1 MSGNAHAGH
10 GNHAQAGLPGG
21 LQVSERGYTLVPAGN
36 PVEAGAR
43 SDFRFRITGPD
54 GQPVTRYDVQHD
66 KELHLIVARR
76 DLSDFRHVHPVLGAD
91 GTWAIPLTF
100 ATAGDYRVFAD
111 FAPSGDPAG
120 PLTLGADVAVSGVYR
135 PTPLP
140 AASRT
145 AEVDGYTVVLDGD
158 LSAETGTVIT
168 LSVHKDGR
176 PVTDLEPYL
185 GAFGHLVALRLGDLA
200 YLHVHP
206 QGEPGDGVTPA
217 GPGIGFHTQAPST
230 GTYRLYLDFQHDG
243 VVRTAEF
250 TVVVAAPQPTAH
262 DAHTAYAA
270 HTNHTGHAGHEGHAA
285 HNTPAGHAGLA
296 SHTDHAGHAAHGN
309 HAGHHH

>member
-10 GNHAQAGLPGG
+10 GNHAQAALPGG
-21 LQVSERGYTLVPAGN
+21 LQVSERGYTLVPAGD
-36 PVEAGAR
+36 PVEAGR
-43 SDFRFRITGPD
+43 RTDFRFRITGPD

-76 DLSDFRHVHPVLGAD
+76 DLSGFRHVHPVLGAD
-91 GTWAIPLTF
+91 GTWTIPLTF
-100 ATAGDYRVFAD
+100 ATAGDYRIFAD
-111 FAPSGDPAG
+111 FAPGGDPAG

-217 GPGIGFHTQAPST
+217 GPGINFHTQAPSA

-250 TVVVAAPQPTAH
+250 TVVVAARQTAGLNAPDTH
-262 DAHTAYAA
+262 AGHGDHQAHGGAA
-270 HTNHTGHAGHEGHAA
+270 EHAEHTNHTEHVGHEGHA
-285 HNTPAGHAGLA
+285 H
-296 SHTDHAGHAAHGN
+296 